1 MMRRFTALA
10 VVIGLAGAG
19 LVGCDRA
26 SPVTATIA
34 VDRPTALVDEPV
46 RITISGLRP
55 GAAVVVSAE
64 SDDGL
69 DQRWRSEVTVTADS
83 HGVVDLG
90 RAAATSGSHAGI
102 DGMDLFSFMDP
113 LGANADESFYFMDA
127 ELGGWQVRLAV
138 AMDGAEVARTTVR
151 RVMRADTVTQRWLT
165 IEDDGMVGLLYQPPA
180 GARRL
185 PAVLLLGGS
194 DGSYG
199 LPRDAALLASRGH
212 PALSLAYF
220 GSPGLPDELREI
232 PLEYF
237 AEAARR
243 LAREASV
250 NGPVAVIGYSR
261 GTEAALLT
269 AQHFPDLVRGVVLYA
284 PSDRIIAGFPNGGAA
299 WTHRGRA
306 VPYGPIPVGRVDGP
320 VLTLAGTADLVWPA
334 APSARAIERA
344 LDAAAPDVEHTAL
357 VYEGAGHFVG
367 TYPFT
372 PLGVATTHPVTGA
385 HTESGGT
392 RAANERARR
401 DGWPRVL
408 ALLGSLG

>member
-1 MMRRFTALA
+1 MMWRCTALA

-26 SPVTATIA
+26 SPSTVTIA

-46 RITISGLRP
+46 RVTISGLRP

-64 SDDGL
+64 SDDGV
-69 DQRWRSEVTVTADS
+69 DVRWRSEVTVTADPN
-83 HGVVDLG
+83 GVVDLS
-90 RAAATSGSHAGI
+90 RAAATSGSYPGI
-102 DGMDLFSFMDP
+102 DGMGLFSFMEP
-113 LGANADESFYFMDA
+113 VGADADESAYFM
-127 ELGGWQVRLAV
+127 ELDGWEVRLAV
-138 AMDGAEVARTTVR
+138 AVDGAEVARTTVR

-165 IEDDGMVGLLYQPPA
+165 IEDDAIVGLLYQPPA
-180 GARRL
+180 GARRR

-194 DGSYG
+194 NGSYG
-199 LPRDAALLASRGH
+199 LPREAGLLASRGH
-212 PALSLAYF
+212 PTLSLAYF
-220 GSPGLPDELREI
+220 GQPGLPDDLREV

-237 AEAARR
+237 AAAARR
-243 LAREASV
+243 LAREAAV
-250 NGPVAVIGYSR
+250 DGPVTVIGYSR
-261 GTEAALLT
+261 GAEAALLT

-284 PSDRIIAGFPNGGAA
+284 PSDRVNAGFPNGGVA

-306 VPYGPIPVGRVDGP
+306 VPYGPIPVGRVAGP
-320 VLTLAGTADLVWPA
+320 VLTLAGTADLVWSA
-334 APSARAIERA
+334 ARSARAIERA

-385 HTESGGT
+385 HIESGGT
-392 RAANERARR
+392 RPADERARR

-408 ALLGSLG
+408 SLLGSLG